1 MPGGFLAGSIHFW
14 MPPPLR
20 MSPLLGMPCFKA
32 PSQIPPDVATLHWLR
47 FWVRGNAV
55 QMRGKQAFRVWQY
68 TFITRQRK
76 SAGHVKILL
85 CAVLCAV

>member
-1 MPGGFLAGSIHFW
+1 MPGGFLVNPLLDAPTCEDVPTFGD
-14 MPPPLR
+14 MPP
-20 MSPLLGMPCFKA
+20 K
-32 PSQIPPDVATLHWLR
+32 IPPDVTALHGLR

-55 QMRGKQAFRVWQY
+55 QMRGKQAFGVWQY

-76 SAGHVKILL
+76 SAGHVKIRL